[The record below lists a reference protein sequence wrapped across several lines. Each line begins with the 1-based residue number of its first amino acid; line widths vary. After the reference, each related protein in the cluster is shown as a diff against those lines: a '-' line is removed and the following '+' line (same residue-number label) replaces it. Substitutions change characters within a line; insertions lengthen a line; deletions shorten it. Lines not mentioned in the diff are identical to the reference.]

1 MFNIGPQELLLI
13 LVLALLVVGPKRLP
27 ELGRSLGRGIR
38 ELRKAQDEVRKT
50 IQINL
55 DDEPSS
61 PTTST
66 SHATPRSIPVEEPSA
81 NGSAPANE
89 PEPGDVAG
97 PAVAAGAAAS
107 DAGPGISEISRTLG
121 RSLAE
126 LRRARQEIQRT
137 FRVDLDPPASTPA
150 PPRTEPTTSAPAP
163 PTDATTPTLETEA
176 RAADPGPTDG
186 DTQRDP
192 ELPG

>member
-55 DDEPSS
+55 DDEP
-61 PTTST
+61 TSGSAASKST
-66 SHATPRSIPVEEPSA
+66 GAPRSIHVEEPSG
-81 NGSAPANE
+81 NGSAATGGSDA
-89 PEPGDVAG
+89 GDVA
-97 PAVAAGAAAS
+97 ASAAAAGAAS
-107 DAGPGISEISRTLG
+107 GDAGPGISEISRTLG

-137 FRVDLDPPASTPA
+137 FRVDLEPETSTPTRRPQPTPRAEPRPADLATGA
-150 PPRTEPTTSAPAP
+150 PS
-163 PTDATTPTLETEA
+163 DAD
-176 RAADPGPTDG
+176 RPGDRDPTDG
-186 DTQRDP
+186 DIQRDP